1 MSGALDNRIELLS
14 PAGDLKCFYAAINA
28 GADAVYAGL
37 DKFGARAFAGNLSSD
52 EFIEAIDHAH
62 LFSKKLYLTLNILI
76 KDKEREEVDK
86 MIEPLY
92 RAGLDGVI
100 VQDIGLI
107 SHLKKKY
114 PLMEVHVSTQAFV
127 TGPKGALLF
136 KKMGASRVVP
146 ARELSI
152 DEIKDIRKNAGIE
165 VECFIHGAM
174 CYCYSGMCL
183 MSSFLGGRSGNRG
196 RCAGP
201 CRQPYGGKGKEDYI
215 LSMKDLCGI
224 ESIPDLIK
232 AGVDSLKIEG
242 RMKSPEYVYGVTSI
256 YRKYIDL
263 FYEKNTIENPDLK
276 KDMEKL
282 VSIYSRSGLN
292 PGYFNKRN
300 GGEMITRER
309 GSYSTSL
316 PDIEKTDSIV
326 RRASCRAV
334 FKKGEEAVLSIRSG
348 DNEAEVRGAVV
359 EEAKKKPLSHDDI
372 LKQLKKCGNSG
383 FYFEETEIIADP
395 DIFIP
400 VSVLNELRRRGL
412 SELKEDILSEYRR
425 SL

>member
-114 PLMEVHVSTQAFV
+114 PIMEVHVSTQAFV

-263 FYEKNTIENPDLK
+263 FYEKNTIKNTDLK

-412 SELKEDILSEYRR
+412 AELKEDILSEYRR

>member
-1 MSGALDNRIELLS
+1 MSSTLDNRIELLS

-37 DKFGARAFAGNLSSD
+37 DRFGARAFAGNLSSD

-76 KDKEREEVDK
+76 KDKEKEEVEK
-86 MIEPLY
+86 MIDPLY

-100 VQDIGLI
+100 VQDTGLI
-107 SHLKKKY
+107 SRLKKRY
-114 PLMEVHVSTQAFV
+114 PLLEVHVSTQAFV
-127 TGPKGALLF
+127 TGPKGALLY
-136 KKMGASRVVP
+136 KKLGASRVVS

-152 DEIKDIRKNAGIE
+152 EEIKKIRKDAGIE

-174 CYCYSGMCL
+174 CYSYSGMCL

-215 LSMKDLCGI
+215 LSMKDLCGV
-224 ESIPDLIK
+224 ESIPDLIEAK
-232 AGVDSLKIEG
+232 VDSLKIEG
-242 RMKSPEYVYGVTSI
+242 RMKAPEYVYGVTSL

-263 FYEKNTIENPDLK
+263 YYEKNTIQNPGLK
-276 KDMEKL
+276 KDMERL

-316 PDIEKTDSIV
+316 PGIERPEALQRS
-326 RRASCRAV
+326 ASLRAV
-334 FKKGEEAVLSIRSG
+334 FRKGEEAVLSIRSG
-348 DNEAEVRGAVV
+348 DNVTVVRGAVV
-359 EEAKKKPLSHDDI
+359 EEAKNKPMSSDDI
-372 LKQLKKCGNSG
+372 LKQLKKSGNSG
-383 FYFEETEIIADP
+383 FRFDETEITADP

-412 SELKEDILSEYRR
+412 TELKEDILSGYRR

>member
-263 FYEKNTIENPDLK
+263 FYEKNTIKNTDLK

-359 EEAKKKPLSHDDI
+359 EEARKKPLSHDDI

-412 SELKEDILSEYRR
+412 SELKEDIVSEYRR

>member
-263 FYEKNTIENPDLK
+263 FYEKNTIKNTDLK

-412 SELKEDILSEYRR
+412 SELKEDIVSEYRR

>member
-263 FYEKNTIENPDLK
+263 FYGKNTIKNTDLK

-412 SELKEDILSEYRR
+412 AELKEDILSEYRR

>member
-1 MSGALDNRIELLS
+1 MSGVLDNRIELLS

-37 DKFGARAFAGNLSSD
+37 DRFGARAFAGNLTSD

-76 KDKEREEVDK
+76 KDKETEEVEK
-86 MIEPLY
+86 MIDPLY

-136 KKMGASRVVP
+136 KKLGASRVVP

-152 DEIKDIRKNAGIE
+152 DEIRTIRKTADIE

-224 ESIPDLIK
+224 ESIPNLIK

-263 FYEKNTIENPDLK
+263 FYENNTIDYPDLK
-276 KDMEKL
+276 KDMEIL

-300 GGEMITRER
+300 GGDMITRER

-316 PDIEKTDSIV
+316 PDIEKKNSPA
-326 RRASCRAV
+326 RAASCIAV
-334 FKKGEEAVLSIRSG
+334 FRKGREAVLSIRSG
-348 DNEAEVRGAVV
+348 DNGTEVRGDIV
-359 EEAKKKPLSHDDI
+359 EEAKNKPLSHDDI
-372 LKQLKKCGNSG
+372 IKQLKKCGNSG
-383 FYFEETEIIADP
+383 FFFEDIEIVADP

-412 SELKEDILSEYRR
+412 KELKEDILGGYRR